1 MQHPNTSYP
10 TNLTDQQW
18 KQIEKLVP
26 AGKPGGRP
34 LKHTRRR
41 ILDGIVYVVKTG
53 CQWHMLPKEFP
64 PYKTVFHYYAK
75 WAKEGIWQFIH
86 DAIRALARRKAGR
99 KPSPSAAIL
108 DSQSVKH
115 ADSCEAIGYDA
126 GKKIKGRKRHLL
138 VDTMGLVL
146 GLLVTGADVQDRDG
160 AKMLLSRCW
169 FLFGR
174 LQVIWADSGYLG
186 KLVGWVKSL
195 RPYGK
200 LHLDVVVR
208 AAGGGFQLVR
218 KRWIVERTFSWL
230 YKSRRLCKDYER
242 NPKHSEAMIYISMT
256 HLMLRRLTR

>member
-1 MQHPNTSYP
+1 MQIPKPHYA
-10 TNLTDQQW
+10 TNLNDKEW

-26 AGKPGGRP
+26 AAKPGGRP
-34 LKHTRRR
+34 AKHTRRH
-41 ILDGIVYVVKTG
+41 ILDGILYIVKTG
-53 CQWHMLPKEFP
+53 CQWHLLPNDFP
-64 PYKTVFHYYAK
+64 PYKTVYHYYAQ
-75 WAKEGIWQFIH
+75 WAREGIWQLIH
-86 DAIRALARRKAGR
+86 DRLRDEVRRRAGR
-99 KPSPSAAIL
+99 KPSPRAAIL

-115 ADSCEAIGYDA
+115 ADASAQTGYDA

-146 GLLVTGADVQDRDG
+146 ALLVTGADVQDREG
-160 AKMLLSRCW
+160 ARMLLSRCW

-195 RPYGK
+195 RPFGR
-200 LHLDVVVR
+200 LHLEVVAR

-230 YKSRRLCKDYER
+230 YKSRRLGKDYER
-242 NPKHSEAMIYISMT
+242 NPQHSEAMIYISMT
-256 HLMLRRLTR
+256 HLMLRRLAR

>member
-1 MQHPNTSYP
+1 MHIPKAQYS
-10 TNLTDQQW
+10 TNLNDKQW

-26 AGKPGGRP
+26 APKPGGRP
-34 LKHTRRR
+34 AKHTRRR
-41 ILDGIVYVVKTG
+41 ILDGILYIVKAG
-53 CQWHMLPKEFP
+53 CQWHLLPHDFP

-75 WAKEGIWQFIH
+75 WAREGIWRLIH
-86 DAIRALARRKAGR
+86 DCLREQVRRKAGR
-99 KPSPSAAIL
+99 KPAPSAAIL

-115 ADSCEAIGYDA
+115 ADSSQEIGYDA
-126 GKKIKGRKRHLL
+126 GKKIKGRKRHVL
-138 VDTMGLVL
+138 VDTMGLIL
-146 GLLVTGADVQDRDG
+146 ALLVTGADVQDRDG
-160 AKMLLSRCW
+160 ARMLLSRCW

-186 KLVGWVKSL
+186 KLVSWVKSL

-200 LHLDVVVR
+200 LHLEIVAR
-208 AAGGGFQLVR
+208 AAGRGFQLVR

-256 HLMLRRLTR
+256 HLMLRRLAR